1 MDLAGF
7 DVLSMALKVGDLTAM
22 GENNE
27 VINFGAGPNLTD
39 FQATVSFFDS
49 LRLRGENYRST

>member
-7 DVLSMALKVGDLTAM
+7 DLLSVALKVGDLTTM
-22 GENNE
+22 RENNE
-27 VINFGAGPNLTD
+27 IIYFGAGPNFTD

-49 LRLRGENYRST
+49 LRLRGENYWLT